1 VADDDNVFHNF
12 IIKVSSLIE
21 MRKIFLIGA
30 LLMLV
35 ITADA
40 MAAGTGAVKI
50 KLLAIFEDKV
60 IATINDERAV
70 LVKDTTGPSGV
81 TLRSCDTW
89 AESAKIEI
97 NGKVEEIPL
106 GYVMSGSSTS
116 AANGPKQRITLYSG
130 ANGFFHADG
139 YINSTS
145 VRFLVDT
152 GANTVAMNAETAR
165 RIGLDYR
172 SGQQGV
178 AVTASGYTPTYL
190 VDLEEVEVG
199 SLKLRHVEASVIEG
213 RQPETPLLGMSFL
226 GSFDM
231 KREGDQMEIIQ
242 R

>member
-1 VADDDNVFHNF
+1 
-12 IIKVSSLIE
+12 

-30 LLMLV
+30 FLV
-35 ITADA
+35 FAVTADA
-40 MAAGTGAVKI
+40 LAAGTVKI
-50 KLLAIFEDKV
+50 KLLAIFEDKA
-60 IATINDERAV
+60 IATINGDRVV
-70 LVKDTTGPSGV
+70 LVKDKTGPSGV

-89 AESAKIEI
+89 AESAEIEI

-106 GYVMSGSSTS
+106 GYVMSGGSTT
-116 AANGPKQRITLYSG
+116 AASGPKQRITLYSG

-139 YINSTS
+139 YINNTP

-152 GANTVAMNAETAR
+152 GANTIAMNAETAKR
-165 RIGLDYR
+165 VGLDYHM
-172 SGQQGV
+172 GQQGV
-178 AVTASGYTPTYL
+178 AVTASGYAPTYL

>member
-1 VADDDNVFHNF
+1 
-12 IIKVSSLIE
+12 
-21 MRKIFLIGA
+21 MRKLILVSVVI
-30 LLMLV
+30 LLSLATELV
-35 ITADA
+35 
-40 MAAGTGAVKI
+40 AASGNPVKV

-60 IATINDERAV
+60 IATINGQRAILKKDEA
-70 LVKDTTGPSGV
+70 GPSGV

-89 AESAKIEI
+89 AESAKIEV
-97 NGKVEEIPL
+97 NGKIEDIPL
-106 GYVMSGSSTS
+106 GYVMSGGSTS
-116 AANGPKQRITLYSG
+116 GAKGPKQRITLYSG

-139 YINSTS
+139 YINNTP

-152 GANTVAMNAETAR
+152 GANTIAMNAQTAIR
-165 RIGLDYR
+165 VGLDYR

-178 AVTASGYTPTYL
+178 AVTASGYAPTYL

>member
-1 VADDDNVFHNF
+1 
-12 IIKVSSLIE
+12 

-30 LLMLV
+30 LLMFAFSAETL
-35 ITADA
+35 AA
-40 MAAGTGAVKI
+40 SAGTVKI

-60 IATINDERAV
+60 IATINGERAV
-70 LVKDTTGPSGV
+70 LVKDKTGPSGI

-89 AESAKIEI
+89 AESAKIEV

-106 GYVMSGSSTS
+106 GYVMSGGSTTATS
-116 AANGPKQRITLYSG
+116 GPKQRITLYSG
-130 ANGFFHADG
+130 ANGFFHAEG
-139 YINSTS
+139 YINSTP

-152 GANTVAMNAETAR
+152 GANTIAMNAETAR
-165 RIGLDYR
+165 RIGIDYR
-172 SGQQGV
+172 QGQQGV
-178 AVTASGYTPTYL
+178 AVTASGYAPTYL

-199 SLKLRHVEASVIEG
+199 SLKLRHVEASVIVG
-213 RQPETPLLGMSFL
+213 HQPETPLLGMSFL

>member
-1 VADDDNVFHNF
+1 
-12 IIKVSSLIE
+12 
-21 MRKIFLIGA
+21 MRKIFHIGA
-30 LLMLV
+30 LLIFV
-35 ITADA
+35 FTAEA
-40 MAAGTGAVKI
+40 MAASSSNVKI
-50 KLLAIFEDKV
+50 KLLAIFEDKA
-60 IATINDERAV
+60 IATINGERAV
-70 LVKDTTGPSGV
+70 LVRDKSGPSGV

-106 GYVMSGSSTS
+106 GYVMSGGPIS
-116 AANGPKQRITLYSG
+116 AVNGPKQRITLYSG

-145 VRFLVDT
+145 VKFLVDT
-152 GANTVAMNAETAR
+152 GANTIAMNAETAR

-172 SGQQGV
+172 RGQQGV

-199 SLKLRHVEASVIEG
+199 NLKLRHVEASVIEG
-213 RQPETPLLGMSFL
+213 QQPETPLLGMSFL